1 MSSQLSSRDVMTS
14 REIMDREYLPTRAKI
29 LEIAAALDRVARSEN
44 GTPDDPRWQQLQS
57 AIRLLLDGDGNR
69 AEQVQ
74 LLFSRAFDENWRQT
88 LGVK

>member
-1 MSSQLSSRDVMTS
+1 MSPLQSS

-29 LEIAAALDRVARSEN
+29 LEIAAVLDRVSRSGS
-44 GTPDDPRWQQLQS
+44 GTPDDPRWQQLQM
-57 AIRLLLDGDGNR
+57 AIQLLLNDENDR

>member
-1 MSSQLSSRDVMTS
+1 MAT

-44 GTPDDPRWQQLQS
+44 AEPDDPRWRQLQS
-57 AIRLLLDGDGNR
+57 AIQLLLAPDNNR